1 MATTMADM
9 TQEELAELL
18 NYVEDNGLEKTM
30 EKYNMTIDELIDI
43 YPVGEEIL
51 QARPD
56 LMDEAIKLLGGDQQE
71 GSMEVLD
78 EGSFNPEDE
87 NEAITSEFMPGDTM
101 VGDAI
106 SWLANKAGIPE
117 EAALALAG
125 ITSKNP
131 AKVRKAADGMFT
143 PKMTKKGTA
152 DKRGAKS
159 AEVKESGTTRSKGK
173 EEQFLK
179 KEYGPAAGRKVDKDK
194 QLVVS
199 PQGDLVPVGKKKGML
214 ANLSKKDKQAIGTT
228 AGLSALTT
236 AIGLSGDRGDDGSLK
251 TAPITDKQVVKE
263 PEPKEQ
269 ETVNDCSQFGP
280 GFHKLPGQNFCTR
293 NDEDPYWKTDAGR
306 IELGE
311 MEPPRQ
317 EFDIDKFMSLFR

>member
-1 MATTMADM
+1 MADM

-18 NYVEDNGLEKTM
+18 NYVEDNGLAKTM

-56 LMDEAIKLLGGDQQE
+56 LMDEAIKLLGGDQEE
-71 GSMEVLD
+71 GSMEILD
-78 EGSFNPEDE
+78 DGSFNPEDDQP
-87 NEAITSEFMPGDTM
+87 ITSEFMPGDTM

-106 SWLANKAGIPE
+106 TWLANKAGIPE

-131 AKVRKAADGMFT
+131 AKVKKAADGMFT

-152 DKRGAKS
+152 DKRGTKS
-159 AEVKESGTTRSKGK
+159 AEVKESGTVRSPAK
-173 EEQFLK
+173 EEKLLK
-179 KEYGPAAGRKVDKDK
+179 KEYGPADGRKVDKDK

-199 PQGDLVPVGKKKGML
+199 PQGDLVPVGNKKKGIL

-251 TAPITDKQVVKE
+251 SAPITDKEVVKE

-293 NDEDPYWKTDAGR
+293 NDADPYWKTDAGR

-311 MEPPRQ
+311 MEPPKP